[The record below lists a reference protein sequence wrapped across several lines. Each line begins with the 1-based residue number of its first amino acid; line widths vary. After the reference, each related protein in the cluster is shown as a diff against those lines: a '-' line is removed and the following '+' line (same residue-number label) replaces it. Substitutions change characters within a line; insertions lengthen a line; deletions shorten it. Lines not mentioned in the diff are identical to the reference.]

1 MAEEATQ
8 RVFLSEAKRQLAA
21 RHSKLTWEA
30 FAKLAGIKPRALKTY
45 LMPEGSPEFRAMPPR
60 VRKAIQ
66 DLITEVALIPPVR
79 ANPKTPANESPALE
93 VLLPSALAALVV
105 RQARQVL
112 LERRA
117 ISGVDRYPGDQ
128 LGLLREDRTAM
139 ALVSRTRLK
148 SGLTDIG
155 AEIHELLHQCT
166 RPLGEWLPLPSIH
179 AERLSQVVLLDP
191 EELVPTL
198 EGEELAR
205 RFTTTSATLEELL
218 FSRLAAELQKS
229 SRAAADSYYTR
240 VREFIVR
247 HAIATAEDL
256 RELIADL
263 PSSVGMLIGQQFY
276 QPVPEGWAVEGYLRI
291 CAQCGNAL
299 KSGPHGDEC
308 RTRACSES
316 LAVSSS
322 HSVALESALRLS
334 RGIRQ
339 YWQEPGFDEVRLFD
353 ELTAAGL
360 PALLYPQQDRVDIEV
375 GDVGIDLKAYVSPEL
390 LGARLNRNVG
400 GLAHYKVKWLVIP
413 DRLIR
418 RIPAYLERL
427 RGALD
432 GTRIRALAAS
442 HVLREL
448 QHA

>member
-1 MAEEATQ
+1 
-8 RVFLSEAKRQLAA
+8 
-21 RHSKLTWEA
+21 
-30 FAKLAGIKPRALKTY
+30 
-45 LMPEGSPEFRAMPPR
+45 
-60 VRKAIQ
+60 
-66 DLITEVALIPPVR
+66 
-79 ANPKTPANESPALE
+79 
-93 VLLPSALAALVV
+93 
-105 RQARQVL
+105 
-112 LERRA
+112 
-117 ISGVDRYPGDQ
+117 
-128 LGLLREDRTAM
+128 M
-139 ALVSRTRLK
+139 ALVSRARLT
-148 SGLTDIG
+148 SGLPDVG
-155 AEIHELLHQCT
+155 AEIHDLLHHCT

-179 AERLSQVVLLDP
+179 AGRLSQVVLLDA

-198 EGEELAR
+198 EADELAR
-205 RFTTTSATLEELL
+205 RFTSTSATLEELL
-218 FSRLAAELQKS
+218 FSRLSAELRKS
-229 SRAAADSYYTR
+229 SRAAAANYYTR

-247 HAIATAEDL
+247 HAIATAADL

-276 QPVPEGWAVEGYLRI
+276 QPVPDGWAVEGYMKI
-291 CAQCGNAL
+291 CAHCGNAL
-299 KSGPHGDEC
+299 KTRPHGDEC
-308 RTRACSES
+308 RTRACAET

-322 HSVALESALRLS
+322 GSLLLENTLRLS

-360 PALLYPQQDRVDIEV
+360 PAELYPQQDRVDIEV

-390 LGARLNRNVG
+390 LGARLQRSIG

-427 RGALD
+427 SSALH
-432 GTRIRALAAS
+432 GTPIRALSAS

-448 QHA
+448 RHA